1 MYIISLFFLLF
12 CIQIIKTDLYIDSTI
27 NYAKYED
34 FTRVTTA
41 RYIGIGNMK
50 GLDLQVV
57 DEIGVLTT
65 KEIWHGWHGASLG
78 QVPPT
83 STTSSYF
90 SYSEIQKNKFKI
102 KSNDISQTEIKVFLQ
117 SIDGNNFIDCP

>member
-1 MYIISLFFLLF
+1 
-12 CIQIIKTDLYIDSTI
+12 
-27 NYAKYED
+27 
-34 FTRVTTA
+34 
-41 RYIGIGNMK
+41 MK